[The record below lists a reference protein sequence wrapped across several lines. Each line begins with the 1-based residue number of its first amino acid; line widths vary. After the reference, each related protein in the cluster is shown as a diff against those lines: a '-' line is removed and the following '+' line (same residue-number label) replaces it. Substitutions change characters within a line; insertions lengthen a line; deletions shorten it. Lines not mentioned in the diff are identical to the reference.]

1 MEVIKLHLAQR
12 LILLEL
18 LVDWDLVRYQNKK
31 ASIKAD
37 LALHQKQ
44 LNYLNILLG
53 NEPTTDAIIA
63 SLVRK
68 LDSLILQE
76 QTIFRHFTTI
86 IGLNDQLAYLGSRL
100 LVASKAFTGKLRVEI
115 LESNRINQ
123 ILGWSLPTI
132 LLAALGILG
141 VLLARNIIQF
151 VKELES
157 NRQELQINEGNL
169 RVTLDSI
176 GDAVIATDHRGRI
189 TRMNPSAELLTG
201 WKLASASGRKLSEVF
216 HIVNAHT
223 RARVVDPAEK
233 VMASGKVV
241 GLANHTVLLA
251 NDGKEYQIADS
262 GAPIRAPD
270 GRIIGVVLVF
280 RDVTENYVQEQKL
293 RESEKQLRKITANV
307 PGVVYRFECTPE
319 HRCATTFVGESL
331 RQWFGLEPDP
341 ATFAQA
347 FRSGIPDEDRERY
360 DRSLR
365 EAIRQS
371 HPWHYEGRF
380 RKESGELIWF
390 TGDAIPYQEESGT
403 TFYGVVQDITE
414 RKRSAE
420 TLRRL
425 RNYLS
430 NIINSM
436 PSVLVVVDRK
446 GRVTL
451 WNKSAEQATGLT
463 FDQVHRQPLATVF
476 PRLTDQIH
484 SIETALDKRETIHES
499 KVPIQRQD
507 ETLFEDIT
515 IFPLVANGVEG
526 AVIRLDNVT
535 ERVRIEEIMI
545 QSEKMLSV
553 GGLAAGMAHEINNP
567 LAGILQTAEVLANRL
582 SNEVPIPANEKAA
595 TTAGTTLSAIQTF
608 MELRGIPR
616 MLKTIKESGNRVA
629 AIVDN
634 MLSFARKSDV
644 TVSSHNIAEL
654 IDRTLTLAATDYNLK
669 RQYDFKAIE
678 IRKDYEE
685 NLPQVP
691 CESAKIQQV
700 LLNILSNGAQAMV
713 EAGTS
718 GPRFTLRTRWE
729 PERNS
734 VRIEIEDNG
743 PSMEPAISRRVF
755 EPFYTTKPIGVGTG
769 LGLSVSYLSS
779 PRTTVVR

>member
-430 NIINSM
+430 NI
-436 PSVLVVVDRK
+436 K
-446 GRVTL
+446 
-451 WNKSAEQATGLT
+451 
-463 FDQVHRQPLATVF
+463 FH
-476 PRLTDQIH
+476 
-484 SIETALDKRETIHES
+484 AL
-499 KVPIQRQD
+499 
-507 ETLFEDIT
+507 
-515 IFPLVANGVEG
+515 
-526 AVIRLDNVT
+526 
-535 ERVRIEEIMI
+535 
-545 QSEKMLSV
+545 
-553 GGLAAGMAHEINNP
+553 
-567 LAGILQTAEVLANRL
+567 
-582 SNEVPIPANEKAA
+582 
-595 TTAGTTLSAIQTF
+595 
-608 MELRGIPR
+608 
-616 MLKTIKESGNRVA
+616 
-629 AIVDN
+629 
-634 MLSFARKSDV
+634 
-644 TVSSHNIAEL
+644 
-654 IDRTLTLAATDYNLK
+654 
-669 RQYDFKAIE
+669 
-678 IRKDYEE
+678 
-685 NLPQVP
+685 
-691 CESAKIQQV
+691 
-700 LLNILSNGAQAMV
+700 
-713 EAGTS
+713 
-718 GPRFTLRTRWE
+718 
-729 PERNS
+729 
-734 VRIEIEDNG
+734 
-743 PSMEPAISRRVF
+743 
-755 EPFYTTKPIGVGTG
+755 GTG
-769 LGLSVSYLSS
+769 GGGSERAGDPLEQIRGTGHGTHIRPGPPPTPGHSVPASDRSD
-779 PRTTVVR
+779 P